1 MKKFNINILHLFTLL
16 VVFFLITELN
26 ATLSNVDNYGT
37 KFAKLDYRPEVFF
50 FKQNADTVVGSA
62 RITIVWTD
70 IQQIKVKL
78 QITQNREATFRLSLF
93 NLLGKE
99 VKVIYEGLP
108 RDNDYEYTTSIA
120 DLPNGVYICILS
132 SNNYKDAKKIVISR

>member
-1 MKKFNINILHLFTLL
+1 MKKFSIKILLSFIFLVTLTHT
-16 VVFFLITELN
+16 TELK
-26 ATLSNVDNYGT
+26 ATISNFDNYGT
-37 KFAKLDYRPEVFF
+37 KFAKLDHRPEMFF

-62 RITIVWTD
+62 RITVVWTD

-78 QITQNREATFRLSLF
+78 QITQNRETTFRLSLF

-108 RDNDYEYTTSIA
+108 RDNDYEYTSSIA

-132 SNNYKDAKKIVISR
+132 SSNYKDAKKIVISR